1 MNGYGC
7 IFLVLRVE
15 CFFKKHF
22 LFFLSEFFSFHASGF
37 FRSRFI
43 DGPTPVAII
52 VINPLYPLLPANTVG
67 NNRDKSL
74 HLYKSEH
81 RSITRDASHRK
92 IFADKM
98 LSFDFGLHCRVR
110 NKFFL
115 TRSTD
120 GRRRTSKNQVSHAQ
134 PLRQGAKNRAFYS

>member
-1 MNGYGC
+1 MY
-7 IFLVLRVE
+7 ILILRVE
-15 CFFKKHF
+15 CFLKKHF

-92 IFADKM
+92 IFADEM

>member
-1 MNGYGC
+1 MDVF
-7 IFLVLRVE
+7 FLVLCVE
-15 CFFKKHF
+15 CLLKKHF

-52 VINPLYPLLPANTVG
+52 VISNPLYPLLPANTVG
-67 NNRDKSL
+67 NNRDESL

-92 IFADKM
+92 IFADEI

-110 NKFFL
+110 NKFF
-115 TRSTD
+115 S
-120 GRRRTSKNQVSHAQ
+120 NQEHRW
-134 PLRQGAKNRAFYS
+134 PTPYF